1 MGMRM
6 IIMETKKALIHAIS
20 IILLMNYHSPRN
32 LDDHLVLEVH
42 HLPHQ
47 RTGAGMGVL
56 TSVQL
61 LR

>member
-6 IIMETKKALIHAIS
+6 IIMETKKALINAIG

-32 LDDHLVLEVH
+32 LVDHQVLRVH
-42 HLPHQ
+42 LLHRQH
-47 RTGAGMGVL
+47 TGAGMGVP